1 MSRLAAWVGEH
12 RDVLFAVALL
22 SLLGAI
28 VVPLPPALLD
38 LLLVLSLTL
47 SVLLLLVVV
56 GVREPLALSAFPTV
70 LLLSTAFR
78 LAVNIAT
85 TRQILGNAAG
95 EGTAAAGRVVEAFGL
110 IVAGADPLIGF
121 VIFAILLLVNFVVV
135 TKGAGRISEVAA
147 RFALDAMPGKQMA
160 IDADL
165 NAGLIREAEARER
178 RAQVARE
185 AEFYGA
191 MDGASK
197 FVRGDAIAG
206 LVITLVNLV
215 AGVAVG
221 WLRHGMSA
229 AEALET
235 YTVLTVG
242 DGLVTQVPALVV
254 SLAAGLLV
262 TRGGAKGEMGRDV
275 LGQVFGDPQALR
287 LCAAFLGVL
296 LAGAVVTGASLPV
309 VQVLGVLACVALA
322 ASSIAGAKRDRE
334 RAAVARRE
342 QEAQAARPPERVEPL
357 LHVEPLELEVGAGL
371 VRFVDPAQGGALL
384 ERVAKIRR
392 ETAVELGLVVPPVR
406 ILDNL
411 KLAAGEYVLRLKGQ
425 PVGGGT
431 LRTDRVLAID
441 AGGVREAVEGEPAK
455 DPVFGAPARW
465 IRPED
470 AERAKAAGYQAA
482 DAAKVLE
489 THLVETLR
497 RHAHELLTR
506 DEVNNLL
513 KTLKEKAPAVVE
525 EVVPAV
531 LKPGEV
537 QKVLQNLLREGVSI
551 RDLGTILETLGDVAP
566 RTRDPEVLTEHVR
579 AALART
585 ICRRHLEPDGRMY
598 VITLDPALEDMIRA
612 ATERTERG
620 SALALTPGTVAR
632 IAERIG
638 REVDRLSAA
647 GHAPVLLCAPAVRAQ
662 VRRIVETLQA
672 EVAVLSYNEIL
683 RDVPVEAMGR
693 VALEGVSP

>member
-1 MSRLAAWVGEH
+1 MSRLAGWIGEH
-12 RDVLFAVALL
+12 RDLLFAGAMLA
-22 SLLGAI
+22 LLGAI

-47 SVLLLLVVV
+47 SILLLLVVV

-85 TRQILGNAAG
+85 TRQILGNAAAD
-95 EGTAAAGRVVEAFGL
+95 GTAAAGRVVEAFGL

-206 LVITLVNLV
+206 LVITVINLA
-215 AGVAVG
+215 AGFAVG
-221 WLRHGMSA
+221 WMRHGMSA

-262 TRGGAKGEMGRDV
+262 TRGGRRGELGRDV

-287 LCAAFLGVL
+287 LCAAFLGIL
-296 LAGAVVTGASLPV
+296 LAGAVVMGANLPV
-309 VQVLGVLACVALA
+309 IQVLGVLACVALA
-322 ASSIAGAKRDRE
+322 ASTLTGAKRDRE
-334 RAAVARRE
+334 RAAAALRE
-342 QEAQAARPPERVEPL
+342 KEAKEARPPERVEPL
-357 LHVEPLELEVGAGL
+357 LHVEPLELEVGAAL
-371 VRFVDPAQGGALL
+371 VRFIDPAQGGVLL
-384 ERVAKIRR
+384 ERVANIRR

-425 PVGGGT
+425 PVGGGS
-431 LRTDRVLAID
+431 LRTDRLLAID
-441 AGGVREAVEGEPAK
+441 TGSVREAVEGDAAK

-470 AERAKAAGYQAA
+470 GERARAAGYLVA

-497 RHAHELLTR
+497 RHARELLTR

-566 RTRDPEVLTEHVR
+566 RTRDPEILTEHVR

-585 ICRRHLEPDGRMY
+585 ICRRHLERDGRMY
-598 VITLDPALEDMIRA
+598 AITLDPALEDMIRA
-612 ATERTERG
+612 AVERTDRG
-620 SALALTPGTVAR
+620 SLLSLTPGTVAK

-638 REVDRLSAA
+638 READRLAAA
-647 GHAPVLLCAPAVRAQ
+647 GHAPILLCSPAVRAQ
-662 VRRIVETLQA
+662 VRRIVETLQP

-693 VALEGVSP
+693 VALEGA